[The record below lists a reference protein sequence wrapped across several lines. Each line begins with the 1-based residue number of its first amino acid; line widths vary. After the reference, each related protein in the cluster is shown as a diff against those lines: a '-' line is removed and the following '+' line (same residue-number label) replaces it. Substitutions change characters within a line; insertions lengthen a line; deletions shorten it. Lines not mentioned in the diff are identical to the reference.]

1 MSAPGRENALVR
13 VSTPFPNALIP
24 SRNRFGR
31 WRAFTRAWPGACYGA
46 SVGSPGFSLQDA
58 RRFRAGRPKPK
69 ARQGLDAFP
78 YRPPLRPFRF
88 PWSWLSGTELG
99 SIPPLAGAILFGFGV
114 VQREARSALA
124 FASRRWGDFLFHCRR
139 SRRFS
144 RARFFDSCF
153 YVLGIF
159 RPVTARL

>member
-58 RRFRAGRPKPK
+58 RRFRAGRPKPAK
-69 ARQGLDAFP
+69 
-78 YRPPLRPFRF
+78 PLP
-88 PWSWLSGTELG
+88 
-99 SIPPLAGAILFGFGV
+99 
-114 VQREARSALA
+114 
-124 FASRRWGDFLFHCRR
+124 CRR
-139 SRRFS
+139 LS
-144 RARFFDSCF
+144 
-153 YVLGIF
+153 L
-159 RPVTARL
+159 